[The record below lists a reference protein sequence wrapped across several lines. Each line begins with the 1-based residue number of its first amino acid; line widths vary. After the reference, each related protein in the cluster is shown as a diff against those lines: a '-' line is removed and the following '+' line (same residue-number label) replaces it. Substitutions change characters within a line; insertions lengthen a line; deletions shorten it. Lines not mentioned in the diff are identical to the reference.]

1 MMKFELSYSFLIKTE
16 QDKIKLRES
25 NANFLQYVGSLEQ
38 RIPKEDLP
46 YIKFFTPCV
55 TTFPSLASQS
65 SASQSGIGET
75 KF

>member
-1 MMKFELSYSFLIKTE
+1 MRFELSSIFLIKTE
-16 QDKIKLRES
+16 QDKLKLRET

-55 TTFPSLASQS
+55 TTFPSLAR
-65 SASQSGIGET
+65 ASQSGIGET